1 MTDLPPGLSAAI
13 NFYILGEAKRYAFRR
28 MYHVPRIGDFCVF
41 NDVRYEVAR
50 VEWCLDEGATERGV
64 RVNVELKA
72 VG

>member
-1 MTDLPPGLSAAI
+1 MSDLPIGHGAAV
-13 NFYILGEAKRYAFRR
+13 NFYILAKAGRYAFRR

-41 NDVRYEVAR
+41 SDVRYEVAR